1 MIVYQLVIDTNIL
14 IAGLRSNKG
23 ASYKLLGILNDPRW
37 KTNLSTALVFEY
49 ETVLKRES
57 EQLNLSFDQIDKI
70 INALCSIANLHQV
83 FFLWRPL
90 SKDPDDDFLLD
101 LAIKSK
107 ANFIISYNKSDL
119 KVVEKFGVEILTPK
133 EFLQRV
139 GEI

>member
-1 MIVYQLVIDTNIL
+1 MTIYQLVIDTNIL

-23 ASYKLLGILNDPRW
+23 ASYKLLSILNDPRW
-37 KTNLSTALVFEY
+37 RINLSTALVFEY

-57 EQLNLSFDQIDKI
+57 EQLNLSFNEIDKI
-70 INALCSIANLHQV
+70 INALCSIANLNQI

-90 SKDPDDDFLLD
+90 SKDPDDDFLFD
-101 LAIKSK
+101 LAVKSQ

-119 KVVEKFGVEILTPK
+119 KAIEKFGVEVLTPK